1 MGTLSKIILL
11 TTAIFA
17 VSSFEALPAKAEL
30 RAFRLKITDTTNGTE
45 REVITR
51 FDHEQYPM
59 YNFLKRTEVAAI
71 VQTWMCYDRSDYK
84 GQLCPPPAESP
95 DTQGRSPASAK

>member
-1 MGTLSKIILL
+1 MRSFFKILL
-11 TTAIFA
+11 LASLILA
-17 VSSFEALPAKAEL
+17 GSSAKAEL
-30 RAFRLKITDTTNGTE
+30 RAFRLKIKDAANGTE

-59 YNFLKRTEVAAI
+59 YNYLRRTEVVTIA
-71 VQTWMCYDRSDYK
+71 QTWMCYDRSDYK

-95 DTQGRSPASAK
+95 ATQDRSPASAK